1 MGVAAARL
9 LGRDHPQRLELGVG
23 LYSLSHA
30 ALYSGR
36 GGLRSRLGLTEGL
49 GTLGQAASKA
59 LRLRASLE
67 GVLDDALEA
76 L

>member
-23 LYSLSHA
+23 LYSLSNATLHR
-30 ALYSGR
+30 SG

-67 GVLDDALEA
+67 GVLDDGLEV